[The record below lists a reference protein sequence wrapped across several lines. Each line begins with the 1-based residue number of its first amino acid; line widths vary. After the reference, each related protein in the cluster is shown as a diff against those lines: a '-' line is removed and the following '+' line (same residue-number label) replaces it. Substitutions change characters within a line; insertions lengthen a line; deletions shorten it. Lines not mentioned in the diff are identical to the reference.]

1 MTQTSTISYTDLAS
15 STRVQTTAAALQSR
29 GFNVHVVDTAAQALA
44 KVQVLIP
51 AGSKI
56 MTGGSQSLRDIGLEA
71 MLIAKTHPWVNLKD
85 AILAETDPVK
95 QGELRAQSVLSPYFL
110 GSVHAIAE
118 SGEIVVA
125 SGSGSQLPSYTF
137 TSKNVIWVVGTQK
150 IVPTLDAAIKR
161 VREYSLPRED
171 ERMKSLGAP
180 ESRITKLLIIESEPP
195 FVQRNVNVILVNELV
210 GV

>member
-1 MTQTSTISYTDLAS
+1 
-15 STRVQTTAAALQSR
+15 
-29 GFNVHVVDTAAQALA
+29 
-44 KVQVLIP
+44 
-51 AGSKI
+51 
-56 MTGGSQSLRDIGLEA
+56 
-71 MLIAKTHPWVNLKD
+71 VNLKD
-85 AILAETDPVK
+85 SILAESDPVK

-110 GSVHAIAE
+110 GSVHAISE

-125 SGSGSQLPSYTF
+125 SGSGSQLLSYTF

-161 VREYSLPRED
+161 VREYSLARED

-180 ESRITKLLIIESEPP
+180 GSRITKLLIIESEPP
-195 FVQRNVNVILVNELV
+195 FLQRNVNIILVNELV